1 MRQDAGVES
10 LQPEDL
16 QRMDR
21 LLDALV
27 RETGVRCAVL
37 VDRAGRLL
45 TTAGESE
52 GLDSISFASLAA
64 ADFSASGELATLL
77 GEAEFTALYHHGA
90 ERSLYL
96 TTVGSQAILAAL
108 FDRTTTL
115 GLIRL
120 QLRELAAS
128 FASLFDELTTR
139 TNDVPAALG
148 ATWADEAAGA
158 LDLLF
163 AD

>member
-1 MRQDAGVES
+1 MKPGLGIES

-16 QRMDR
+16 RRLDR
-21 LLDALV
+21 LLDAFV

-37 VDRAGRLL
+37 MDRAGRLL
-45 TTAGESE
+45 TTAGAID
-52 GLDSISFASLAA
+52 GLDSVSFATLAA
-64 ADFSASGELATLL
+64 ADFSASGELASLL

-90 ERSLYL
+90 DRSLYL
-96 TTVGSQAILAAL
+96 AMVGRQGLLAAI
-108 FDRTTTL
+108 FDDSTAL

-128 FASLFDELTTR
+128 FAAIFDELATR
-139 TNDVPAALG
+139 TADVPSTLG
-148 ATWADEAAGA
+148 ASWAEEAAGA

>member
-1 MRQDAGVES
+1 MRQGVGIES

-21 LLDALV
+21 LLEAFV

-45 TTAGESE
+45 TTAGEGE

-77 GEAEFTALYHHGA
+77 GEAEFTALYHHGV
-90 ERSLYL
+90 ELSLYL
-96 TTVGSQAILAAL
+96 TTVGNQAILAAL
-108 FDRTTTL
+108 FDQTTTL

-120 QLRELAAS
+120 QLRELAGS
-128 FASLFDELTTR
+128 FNALFAELTTR
-139 TNDVPAALG
+139 TDAVPVTLG

>member
-1 MRQDAGVES
+1 MSRGSGIES

-16 QRMDR
+16 RRMDR
-21 LLDALV
+21 LLDAFV

-37 VDRAGRLL
+37 MDRAGRLL
-45 TTAGESE
+45 TTAGESD
-52 GLDSISFASLAA
+52 GLDSVSFATLAA
-64 ADFSASGELATLL
+64 ADFSASGELANLL
-77 GEAEFTALYHHGA
+77 GEKEFTALYHHGDD
-90 ERSLYL
+90 RSLYL
-96 TTVGSQAILAAL
+96 AMVGGQGLLASL
-108 FDRTTTL
+108 FDGSTTL

-128 FASLFDELTTR
+128 FAAIFEELATR
-139 TNDVPAALG
+139 TNDVPSTLG
-148 ATWADEAAGA
+148 ANWAEEAAGA